1 MAGENKRRGLE
12 KVNYTMNA
20 LVNGAVVAIFRCA
33 AKLTT
38 ITGSNLSL
46 HVKILRAI
54 SKFISPMFQPDSFQG
69 IRFSSIARL
78 LRI

>member
-33 AKLTT
+33 AKLTS
-38 ITGSNLSL
+38 ITNLSL

-54 SKFISPMFQPDSFQG
+54 SKFISPMFQPGSLQG